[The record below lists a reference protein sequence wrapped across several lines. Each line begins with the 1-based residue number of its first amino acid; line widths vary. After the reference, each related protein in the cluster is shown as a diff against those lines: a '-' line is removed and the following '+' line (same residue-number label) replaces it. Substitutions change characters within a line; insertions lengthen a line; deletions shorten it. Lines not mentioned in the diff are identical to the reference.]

1 MKTNRI
7 QILCRILKTDLV
19 YEASDGTLTAF
30 FDILSQSPL
39 MQSDGLRRILR
50 EGCEMQTAPFIH
62 FDEYNC
68 YFAGIKT
75 NEGHLYMGP
84 MCHHEL
90 KGRALSLMYK
100 SYGIEDD
107 RYNPLPTFTL
117 PQIRDMV
124 NLTGMIID
132 DSSAKDEELIQISH
146 IIADNE
152 NRTRQEQVS
161 FILHEEEEND
171 YAAYRHSFKEE
182 QMLMQAV
189 REGRPED
196 AVRLAENMDRDSGRL
211 SKNYMHHRKNLAIIG
226 IALCS
231 RAAIEGGLPP
241 ENAYQIS
248 GYYIGKCDATENA
261 ANMLLY
267 RNKAIMEMAGYI
279 RDQRTNPS
287 ASNYSER
294 CKDYI
299 RKHYRE
305 KIYLQDIADSLGLS
319 PTYLSRRFSKDTG
332 ECVQDYINRI
342 RVYHAS
348 NLLLY
353 SDRTLSEIAFYV
365 GFPNQSYFG
374 KIFKK
379 FRNMSPKAYQ
389 DRYRSTEYDP
399 E

>member
-1 MKTNRI
+1 
-7 QILCRILKTDLV
+7 
-19 YEASDGTLTAF
+19 
-30 FDILSQSPL
+30 
-39 MQSDGLRRILR
+39 
-50 EGCEMQTAPFIH
+50 
-62 FDEYNC
+62 
-68 YFAGIKT
+68 
-75 NEGHLYMGP
+75 
-84 MCHHEL
+84 
-90 KGRALSLMYK
+90 
-100 SYGIEDD
+100 
-107 RYNPLPTFTL
+107 
-117 PQIRDMV
+117 
-124 NLTGMIID
+124 
-132 DSSAKDEELIQISH
+132 
-146 IIADNE
+146 
-152 NRTRQEQVS
+152 
-161 FILHEEEEND
+161 
-171 YAAYRHSFKEE
+171 
-182 QMLMQAV
+182 
-189 REGRPED
+189 
-196 AVRLAENMDRDSGRL
+196 
-211 SKNYMHHRKNLAIIG
+211 MHHRKNLAIIG

-231 RAAIEGGLPP
+231 RAAIDGGLPP
-241 ENAYQIS
+241 ESAYQIS
-248 GYYIGKCDATENA
+248 GYYIEKCDATENA

-267 RNKAIMEMAGYI
+267 RNKAIMELAGYI
-279 RDQRTNPS
+279 RDQHTSPS

-379 FRNMSPKAYQ
+379 FKNMSPKAYQ
-389 DRYRSTEYDP
+389 DRYRSSEYTAK

>member
-1 MKTNRI
+1 
-7 QILCRILKTDLV
+7 
-19 YEASDGTLTAF
+19 
-30 FDILSQSPL
+30 
-39 MQSDGLRRILR
+39 
-50 EGCEMQTAPFIH
+50 
-62 FDEYNC
+62 
-68 YFAGIKT
+68 
-75 NEGHLYMGP
+75 
-84 MCHHEL
+84 
-90 KGRALSLMYK
+90 
-100 SYGIEDD
+100 
-107 RYNPLPTFTL
+107 
-117 PQIRDMV
+117 
-124 NLTGMIID
+124 
-132 DSSAKDEELIQISH
+132 
-146 IIADNE
+146 
-152 NRTRQEQVS
+152 
-161 FILHEEEEND
+161 
-171 YAAYRHSFKEE
+171 
-182 QMLMQAV
+182 MLMQAV

-389 DRYRSTEYDP
+389 DRYRSAEYNP

>member
-1 MKTNRI
+1 MNIELTG
-7 QILCRILKTDLV
+7 LLTACRAA
-19 YEASDGTLTAF
+19 EASFHVFFTGEAPAPGTFAGRLGAALYAIELDCEHGHSSSKAVRTRITKPLHGLPPDDPAHHGTAGFVTLFEAPPDGTTDSVDALNLLASACTGFPFSRLLDKMLFERLAVLSPHETHSASLESDSDSAF
-30 FDILSQSPL
+30 F
-39 MQSDGLRRILR
+39 
-50 EGCEMQTAPFIH
+50 
-62 FDEYNC
+62 
-68 YFAGIKT
+68 
-75 NEGHLYMGP
+75 
-84 MCHHEL
+84 
-90 KGRALSLMYK
+90 
-100 SYGIEDD
+100 
-107 RYNPLPTFTL
+107 
-117 PQIRDMV
+117 
-124 NLTGMIID
+124 
-132 DSSAKDEELIQISH
+132 
-146 IIADNE
+146 
-152 NRTRQEQVS
+152 
-161 FILHEEEEND
+161 
-171 YAAYRHSFKEE
+171 YRH
-182 QMLMQAV
+182 
-189 REGRPED
+189 

-211 SKNYMHHRKNLAIIG
+211 SKNYIHHRKNLAIIG